1 MLRNG
6 GVMNKIKEVIQEKGL
21 KLNYI
26 AERLDCF
33 NTHISMWIKEERYP
47 TQKQLL
53 KMARILKTSVRSLY
67 PNAIRKTYWE
77 IKEGE

>member
-67 PNAIRKTYWE
+67 PNCKRKTYWE